1 MDVQESVWEPNT
13 WSQSLSFDDENIEII
28 KEIKN
33 EEDLVYLRVK
43 SPVWVDRYSYRFLK
57 FHQAEVIRD
66 EYISLSE
73 IPHPCEE
80 KSIHKA
86 SEAVVLFLVKKKI
99 FVEVLVIN
107 HTWKQKK
114 RFSIFTVS
122 C

>member
-66 EYISLSE
+66 EYFPLWNPS
-73 IPHPCEE
+73 PV
-80 KSIHKA
+80 KSIHEA
-86 SEAVVLFLVKKKI
+86 SEAVVLCLVKKKI